1 LEITSW
7 FRSGTERVG
16 VEWVPSKEYAI
27 VAAGLTSVID
37 GRTRHMGLL
46 TADMKRVVEEQ
57 RLGFVATVCRDGTP
71 NLSPKGTT
79 AVWDDDHLVFANIRS
94 PGTLANLRQ
103 NASVEI
109 NVVDPFCRRGYRF
122 KGVASVLESG
132 ALYDRVIAFY
142 QHRGSTVSL
151 IREVVLVRVQQA
163 EPVDS
168 PAYDLGL
175 SEDEVRSRWERHFE
189 SLRTG
194 RPASPA
200 GE

>member
-1 LEITSW
+1 VALSSLNTLW
-7 FRSGTERVG
+7 FEVPRRSTRQQG
-16 VEWVPSKEYAI
+16 VPSHSREYAI
-27 VAAGLTSVID
+27 VGARLT
-37 GRTRHMGLL
+37 TRL
-46 TADMKRVVEEQ
+46 RVGAEQ
-57 RLGFVATVCRDGTP
+57 RLGFVATVCPDGTP

-122 KGVASVLESG
+122 KGLASVLESG
-132 ALYDRVIAFY
+132 ALYDAVIAFY
-142 QHRGSTVSL
+142 KDRGSTVSL

-189 SLRTG
+189 SLRTL
-194 RPASPA
+194 RLASPA